1 MGKLSAWSPRNIY
14 PEVGKVMEP
23 RIDYLRNGRGVFEA
37 MFGLEKYLA
46 QSGLDPKLMTLIK
59 LYASQINC
67 SGGLRPSS
75 CFFLPGCSTAIF
87 SHGSDGKREWADL

>member
-1 MGKLSAWSPRNIY
+1 
-14 PEVGKVMEP
+14 MEP

-59 LYASQINC
+59 LHASQINC